1 MVETPPRT
9 VEFQVRGMTCAAC
22 VGRVERAILKIP
34 EVAQASVNLATER
47 ASVQFDPKSPQTAAA
62 TIDQIRESIENS
74 GYAAKRLQPSPPPG
88 DPTTPDDP
96 TAIEPGVSLTDGSPV
111 DPESLALERD
121 FWISLLFATPVFLIS
136 MLPMLWSGLTEPMM
150 RLMTMEQWNWVL
162 WALASVVQFVSGRR
176 FYRNAYH
183 SLKDLSP
190 DMNVLVVMGTTAAY
204 SVSSLV
210 TFFPNWLGGHQ
221 QHVYFESSAVVICL
235 VLLGKYLE
243 ARSKR
248 STRKSLYGLA
258 KLQPQ
263 QAERILGEQTQRV
276 AISEI
281 SLGDRLVVYE
291 GQAIPLDGVIE
302 KGNSFIQE
310 GMVTGEPIPK
320 EKTIGDRVIGGT
332 VNGNGPLTIRV
343 TAIGKDTFLSRMM
356 AMVVDAQSK
365 KPPIQTTLD
374 RIIRI
379 FAPAVLL
386 IAIAT
391 AIGWWALSSES
402 AFEKALL
409 HSVAVLVV
417 ACPCALGLASP
428 MSMMVGSGRAAE
440 LGILFRSHE
449 AIQKLAQIDS
459 VIFDKTGTL
468 TLGLPILSGVWPI
481 ANSTNT
487 YNETEILRLAGMTAK
502 SSNHPISIAI
512 REATKELRPQ
522 GFVIGSQ
529 AVPGKGIQ
537 VKLSDRRELALGSYA
552 WMQQQGLTNLQSDQ
566 LHRTLSEKALSVSW
580 LAQGSEIL
588 GALGVQDPLKPQSES
603 TIAELGRLGLLTTI
617 LSGDQTSAV
626 RTVAQ
631 TLHVERWH
639 AEQTPE
645 EKGNKIQ
652 QYRDLGERIAFVGDG
667 INDAPALASAD
678 VGIAMGNGSQI
689 AVSTADVVL
698 ASGFVPLVPLA
709 IGLARSV
716 MRNIHQNLFWAFGY
730 NLILLPLAAGWLSP
744 WTNWTFSPMLAA
756 LAMGLSSLLVVGNS
770 LRLRAYRGFR
780 H

>member
-1 MVETPPRT
+1 MVETHTGT

-22 VGRVERAILKIP
+22 VGRVERAIAKIP
-34 EVAQASVNLATER
+34 DVRQASVNLATER
-47 ASVQFDPKSPQTAAA
+47 ATVRFDPKSPESTAAI
-62 TIDQIRESIENS
+62 IDQIQTSIENS
-74 GYAAKRLQPSPPPG
+74 GYAVTRLL
-88 DPTTPDDP
+88 PTRLPDALP
-96 TAIEPGVSLTDGSPV
+96 T
-111 DPESLALERD
+111 DPESISLGRD
-121 FWISLLFATPVFLIS
+121 FWISLLFATPVLLLS
-136 MLPMLWSGLTEPMM
+136 MLPMLSSRLMESMM
-150 RLMTMEQWNWVL
+150 RSMSMPQWNWVL
-162 WALASVVQFVSGRR
+162 WALASVVQFWPGRR

-183 SLKDLSP
+183 SIKDLSP

-204 SVSSLV
+204 GVSSLI
-210 TFFPNWLGGHQ
+210 TFFPTWLGRHQ

-243 ARSKR
+243 ARSKQ
-248 STRKSLYGLA
+248 STRESLYGLA

-263 QAERILGEQTQRV
+263 DAQRVVDQHTQRV

-281 SLGDRLVVYE
+281 SLGDRLAVYE

-302 KGNSFIQE
+302 TGSSFVQE

-332 VNGNGPLTIRV
+332 INGNGQLTIRV

-356 AMVVDAQSK
+356 AMVIDAQAH

-379 FAPAVLL
+379 FAPSVLL
-386 IAIAT
+386 MAIAT
-391 AIGWWALSSES
+391 GLGWWLLSSES
-402 AFEKALL
+402 AFEKALV
-409 HSVAVLVV
+409 HAVAVLVV

-449 AIQKLAQIDS
+449 AIQKLARVDS
-459 VIFDKTGTL
+459 VVFDKTGTL
-468 TLGLPILSGVWPI
+468 TLGAPLLKGVWPI
-481 ANSTNT
+481 ATSHPSQS
-487 YNETEILRLAGMTAK
+487 EAEILGLARMAAQ

-512 REATKELRPQ
+512 REAALELRPK
-522 GFVIGSQ
+522 GFAIESQ
-529 AVPGKGIQ
+529 AVPGKGLR
-537 VKLSDRRELALGSYA
+537 VKLNDLRELALGSYS
-552 WMQQQGLTNLQSDQ
+552 WMEQQGLTNLESDQ
-566 LHRTLSEKALSVSW
+566 LHRELSAQALSVSW
-580 LAQGSEIL
+580 LAQRKEIL
-588 GALGVQDPLKPQSES
+588 GALGVHDPLKPQSES
-603 TIAELGRLGLLTTI
+603 TIAALSKLGLRTTI
-617 LSGDQTSAV
+617 LSGDQSTAV

-645 EKGNKIQ
+645 EKGEKIQ
-652 QYRDLGERIAFVGDG
+652 IYRDGGETVAFVGDG

-689 AVSTADVVL
+689 AISTADVVL
-698 ASGFVPLVPLA
+698 ASGFVPQVPLA

-744 WTNWTFSPMLAA
+744 WTNWTFTPMLAA

-770 LRLRAYRGFR
+770 LRLRAYRGLS

>member
-1 MVETPPRT
+1 MVETHTGT

-22 VGRVERAILKIP
+22 VGRVERAIAKIP
-34 EVAQASVNLATER
+34 DVLQASVNLATER
-47 ASVQFDPKSPQTAAA
+47 ATVRFDPKSPESTAA
-62 TIDQIRESIENS
+62 TIDQIQTSIENS
-74 GYAAKRLQPSPPPG
+74 GYAVTRLLPTRPP
-88 DPTTPDDP
+88 DALPT
-96 TAIEPGVSLTDGSPV
+96 
-111 DPESLALERD
+111 DPESISLGRD
-121 FWISLLFATPVFLIS
+121 FWISLLFATPVFLLS
-136 MLPMLWSGLTEPMM
+136 MLPMLSSRLMESMM
-150 RLMTMEQWNWVL
+150 RSMSMPQWNWVL
-162 WALASVVQFVSGRR
+162 WALASVVQFWPGRR

-183 SLKDLSP
+183 SIKDLSP

-204 SVSSLV
+204 GVSSLI
-210 TFFPNWLGGHQ
+210 TFFPNWLGRHQ

-243 ARSKR
+243 ARSKQ
-248 STRKSLYGLA
+248 STRESLYGLA

-263 QAERILGEQTQRV
+263 DAQRVVDQHTQRV

-281 SLGDRLVVYE
+281 SLGDRLAVYE

-302 KGNSFIQE
+302 TGSSFVQE

-332 VNGNGPLTIRV
+332 INGNGQLTIRV

-356 AMVVDAQSK
+356 AMVIDAQAH

-379 FAPAVLL
+379 FAPSVLL
-386 IAIAT
+386 MAIAT
-391 AIGWWALSSES
+391 GLGWWLLSSES
-402 AFEKALL
+402 AFEKALV
-409 HSVAVLVV
+409 HAVAVLVV

-449 AIQKLAQIDS
+449 AIQKLARVDS
-459 VIFDKTGTL
+459 VVFDKTGTL
-468 TLGLPILSGVWPI
+468 TLGAPLLKGVWPI
-481 ANSTNT
+481 ATSHPSQS
-487 YNETEILRLAGMTAK
+487 EAEILGLARMAAQ

-512 REATKELRPQ
+512 REAALEFRPK
-522 GFVIGSQ
+522 GFAIESQ
-529 AVPGKGIQ
+529 AVPGKGVR
-537 VKLSDRRELALGSYA
+537 VKLSDRRELALGSYS
-552 WMQQQGLTNLQSDQ
+552 WMEQQGLTNLESDQ
-566 LHRTLSEKALSVSW
+566 LHRELSAQALSVSW
-580 LAQGSEIL
+580 LAQGKEIL
-588 GALGVQDPLKPQSES
+588 GALGVHDPLKPQSES
-603 TIAELGRLGLLTTI
+603 TIAALSKLGLRTTI
-617 LSGDQTSAV
+617 LSGDQSTAV

-645 EKGNKIQ
+645 EKGEKIQ
-652 QYRDLGERIAFVGDG
+652 LYRDGGETVAFVGDG

-689 AVSTADVVL
+689 AISTADVVL
-698 ASGFVPLVPLA
+698 ASGFVPQVPLA

-770 LRLRAYRGFR
+770 LRLRYYRGLS